1 MLTLET
7 ERLTL
12 RAFRP
17 EDLDA
22 YAKTCADPEVMRYIN
37 DGKTL
42 SREETWRDMAAIL
55 GHWQLRGY
63 GLWAAEDRATH
74 KLIGRIGHWNPE
86 GWPGFEL
93 GWMLGRR
100 FWGHGFATEGGR
112 SALQHAFSALNVSHV
127 ISLIHPD
134 NARSIRVAQKL
145 GERLE
150 GTVEIAK
157 IKLLV
162 YGIEKSRYD
171 SDRESRWPQ
180 SRFP

>member
-12 RAFRP
+12 REFRA
-17 EDLDA
+17 EDLGA
-22 YAKTCADPEVMRYIN
+22 YAGMCADPEVMRYIN

-42 SREETWRDMAAIL
+42 SRGEAWRDMAVIS

-63 GLWAAEDRATH
+63 GLWAAEERATH
-74 KLIGRIGHWNPE
+74 DLIGRIGIWNPE
-86 GWPGFEL
+86 GWLGFEV

-100 FWGHGFATEGGR
+100 YWGHGFATEGAR
-112 SALQHAFSALNVSHV
+112 SALRHAFSVLNVPRV

-134 NARSIRVAQKL
+134 NARSIRVAQRL

-150 GTVEIAK
+150 GTVEITK

-162 YGIEKSRYD
+162 YGIDKSEYV
-171 SDRESRWPQ
+171 SN
-180 SRFP
+180 

>member
-12 RAFRP
+12 RVFRP
-17 EDLDA
+17 EDLGA
-22 YAKTCADPEVMRYIN
+22 YAEMCADPEVMRYIN

-42 SREETWRDMAAIL
+42 SRGETWRDMAVIL

-63 GLWAAEDRATH
+63 GLWAAEERATH
-74 KLIGRIGHWNPE
+74 SLIGRIGFWNPE
-86 GWPGFEL
+86 GWPGFEV

-100 FWGHGFATEGGR
+100 YWGYGFATEGAR
-112 SALQHAFSALNVSHV
+112 SALRHAFSVLNVPHV

-134 NARSIRVAQKL
+134 NARSIRVAHKL

-150 GTVEIAK
+150 GRVEIANM
-157 IKLLV
+157 KLLV
-162 YGIEKSRYD
+162 YGIDKS
-171 SDRESRWPQ
+171 ECALN
-180 SRFP
+180 